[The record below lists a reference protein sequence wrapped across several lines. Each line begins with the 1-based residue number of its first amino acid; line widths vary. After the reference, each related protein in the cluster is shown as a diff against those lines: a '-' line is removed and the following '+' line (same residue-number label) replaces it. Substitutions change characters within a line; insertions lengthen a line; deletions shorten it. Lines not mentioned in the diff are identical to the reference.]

1 MNLRMHISQ
10 FLMIAVIAIGMAAI
24 IFISCNPVKQKKS
37 PESYVIHPDW
47 SKNAVIYEVNLR
59 QFTPEGTFKAFSRHL
74 PRLKELG
81 VDILWFMPVHP
92 IGEKN
97 RKGELG
103 SYYSVK
109 DYKAINEEFGDMQ
122 DFKEIVSQAHE
133 LGMYVILDWVANHTA
148 WDNHWIVEHPEWYTK
163 DENGDMI
170 APFDWTDVAELDYD
184 NMEMREAM
192 IDALKFWVTEA
203 DIDGYRCDVA
213 AEVPTDFWNEA
224 RAELDKLKAVFMLAE
239 AEVPEHHIHAFDM
252 SYAWE
257 LHHIMNG
264 IAKGEKTTA
273 DLDKYFVK
281 TDTLY
286 PADAY
291 RMMFITNHDENSWNG
306 TAFERMGEGV
316 EAFAVLTYTLPG
328 MPMIYS
334 GQEAGLN
341 KRLRF
346 FAKDTIEWDNYQYEG
361 FYKKLGQLRKEN
373 PSLWSGLAGGDMKRL
388 KTSDAAVFA
397 FVRKSEGNK
406 VLVIVNLSKSER
418 SFTLYTQDMNGVMI
432 DYFNDEE
439 FIIQQ
444 KQNMILGK
452 WDYKVLISK

>member
-1 MNLRMHISQ
+1 
-10 FLMIAVIAIGMAAI
+10 
-24 IFISCNPVKQKKS
+24 
-37 PESYVIHPDW
+37 
-47 SKNAVIYEVNLR
+47 
-59 QFTPEGTFKAFSRHL
+59 
-74 PRLKELG
+74 
-81 VDILWFMPVHP
+81 
-92 IGEKN
+92 
-97 RKGELG
+97 
-103 SYYSVK
+103 
-109 DYKAINEEFGDMQ
+109 
-122 DFKEIVSQAHE
+122 
-133 LGMYVILDWVANHTA
+133 
-148 WDNHWIVEHPEWYTK
+148 
-163 DENGDMI
+163 
-170 APFDWTDVAELDYD
+170 
-184 NMEMREAM
+184 M

-346 FAKDTIEWDNYQYEG
+346 FAKDTIEWDNYKYKG

-388 KTSDAAVFA
+388 KTSDAAVYA

-418 SFTLYTQDMNGVMI
+418 SFTLNTQDLSGVMI
-432 DYFNDEE
+432 DYFSDEE
-439 FIIQQ
+439 FIVQQ